1 VLLFFVVF
9 WRLFNLMKGAGKGRI
24 RATHTGAGRQRQ
36 DTGYTHWRGAG
47 KGRIRATHNLGSCGL
62 TALKMKVT
70 ATVLRVVFLAV
81 LPTIKEIPNY
91 ILLYIKELY
100 SVLYC

>member
-24 RATHTGAGRQRQ
+24 RATHTGAGPAKA
-36 DTGYTHWRGAG
+36 GYGLHTLARAG
-47 KGRIRATHNLGSCGL
+47 KGRTRATHNLGSCGL

-81 LPTIKEIPNY
+81 LPTIKEIPSY
-91 ILLYIKELY
+91 SLLYIKELY

>member
-1 VLLFFVVF
+1 LEAVQP
-9 WRLFNLMKGAGKGRI
+9 NEGR
-24 RATHTGAGRQRQ
+24 GQRQ
-36 DTGYTHWRGAG
+36 DSGYTHWRGPAKAGFGLHTLARAG